1 MATASAEAERL
12 GATRTGGIV
21 ADEEGSFQVL
31 LDPEGN
37 EFCFVS
43 GVSGTTG

>member
-1 MATASAEAERL
+1 M
-12 GATRTGGIV
+12 V